1 MRGHGGINGERV
13 RRPGNMDDSKRR
25 QVTAGDRRRGDMGR
39 GLGAKRMGREGGVG
53 RQVGRQV
60 GRRAEVDGMAM
71 AMMKMTMRS
80 CSLGTHPV
88 RTVAR
93 AR

>member
-53 RQVGRQV
+53 RQVGR
-60 GRRAEVDGMAM
+60 RAEVDGMAM